1 MAIRFWS
8 IGTGEVAHF
17 RDEADYRAS
26 AAGKAVLMIADG
38 RQNLAWNC
46 WVPPSLWTPIRGT
59 ARVVGREIR
68 AELDAAAVFVAEQGS
83 RVSVQAGT
91 PGTASLVGL
100 LLPPELIRAAALRRG
115 LVLEDPLLFPAIVRG
130 DAALQVPL
138 VKLASLAG
146 QPFDSAP
153 AAEVLLAEIVDQ
165 LLRRQA
171 ELAPWVERCPGR
183 SPRYRRQVL
192 LRLVRARN
200 HIEHATGED
209 ASLKRLAEIAKM
221 SPTHFLRL
229 YRDVFGQTPHKH
241 VVQSRLAQA
250 RELLLNGELGVGAV
264 YRALGFE
271 NRCAFSRV
279 FKQHFGVPPT
289 AMRARA
295 RQLPR
300 RYTPV
305 NSGSDR
311 QGPTTIASIA

>member
-8 IGTGEVAHF
+8 IGGGEVGHF
-17 RDEADYRAS
+17 RDEADYRAA
-26 AAGKAVLMIADG
+26 AAGRPILMFAEG

-46 WVPPSLWTPIRGT
+46 WVPPSVWTPIRGH
-59 ARVVGREIR
+59 ARIVGRELR
-68 AELDAAAVFVAEQGS
+68 AELDPNAVFLAEQGS
-83 RVSVQAGT
+83 RVSVQASGSG
-91 PGTASLVGL
+91 PALLVGL
-100 LLPPELIRAAALRRG
+100 LLPPEAVRAAALKNGRA
-115 LVLEDPLLFPAIVRG
+115 LEDPVLFPAIARG

-138 VKLASLAG
+138 ARLASLAG
-146 QPFDSAP
+146 QPFDATTSAEP
-153 AAEVLLAEIVDQ
+153 LIAEVLAV

-171 ELAPWVERCPGR
+171 ELAPWVDRCPGR

-192 LRLVRARN
+192 LRLLRARN

-241 VVQSRLAQA
+241 VVQSRLAAA
-250 RELLLNGELGVGAV
+250 RDLLLNGELGVGAV

-295 RQLPR
+295 RQMPR
-300 RYTPV
+300 RYPAAT
-305 NSGSDR
+305 GSER
-311 QGPTTIASIA
+311 VGQATIASIA